1 MGERLHI
8 LELIE
13 AGEISVEEG
22 ARRLEAVTEQVIAP
36 EPDASTPRPA
46 LARGLWQAVFWT
58 GIGLV
63 AGGGLLLASAY
74 TQEGLGAQMTWGWV
88 LFILGVVGLAL
99 GWWIQRAHWL
109 SVRIR
114 QFDGPNFAFALPLPL
129 GLLAWI
135 GRAGALFVP
144 RMDGREIEQLFQT
157 MQREAQEGRCLFV
170 EVDEGPG
177 GEQVQVCFG

>member
-1 MGERLHI
+1 MGEQLQI

-13 AGEISVEEG
+13 GGEISVEEG
-22 ARRLEAVTEQVIAP
+22 ARRLEAVGEQVIAP
-36 EPDASTPRPA
+36 DPDVSTARPA
-46 LARGLWQAVFWT
+46 PVWWLWQAVFWT

-74 TQEGLGAQMTWGWV
+74 TQEGVGAQMTWGWV

-99 GWWIQRAHWL
+99 GWWMQRARWL

-114 QFDGPNFAFALPLPL
+114 RLDGPKFAFVLPLPL

-135 GRAGALFVP
+135 ARAAALFVP
-144 RMDGREIEQLFQT
+144 EIDGREIDELFRA
-157 MQREAQEGRCLFV
+157 MQREAGEGRCLFV